1 VSLATGDL
9 TTPAN
14 AQAYVAAFAGM
25 PVSSPI
31 IVGLVTRISR
41 WIESKL
47 NRSLLVPKAY
57 SQQFNGSGTTSLV
70 LPNWPVVG
78 NALTSM
84 TIGGAAIQLAPQA
97 NNIATFTSPFGY
109 RIQPWNGLPPGIPAV
124 VELVGGAFYY
134 PGNQNVV
141 VNYTAGYQ
149 VSDELVPTGGGT
161 TYLPITPYGI
171 WATDAGVAYTAS
183 GALLTSTT
191 GSPPAAGTYVPPS
204 PNAATPVLTYLFN
217 AADVVA
223 GLSLSYGFIPAD
235 LEQVCLEL
243 IAERASYRSRI
254 GVRSQSL
261 ASQESMTYDLDGLP
275 AYAKAMLMPYVSV
288 LPPAMGANV

>member
-1 VSLATGDL
+1 MSLATGDL

-47 NRSLLVPKAY
+47 NRSLLVPKSY
-57 SQQFNGSGTTSLV
+57 SQQFNGSGTTALV

-78 NALTSM
+78 DALTAL

-97 NNIATFTSPFGY
+97 NNTATFSPTWGY
-109 RIQPWNGLPPGIPAV
+109 RLQPWNGLPPGIPAV

-149 VSDELVPTGGGT
+149 VSNELVPTGGMT
-161 TYLPITPYGI
+161 TYLPLTPYGI
-171 WATDAGVAYTAS
+171 WATDEGVEYTATAT
-183 GALLTSTT
+183 ALVPTT
-191 GSPPAAGTYVPPS
+191 GLAPAVGTYVPPS

-217 AADVVA
+217 ALDVAA

-261 ASQESMTYDLDGLP
+261 ASQESMTYNLDGMP
-275 AYAKAMLMPYVSV
+275 AYAQAMLMPYVSV